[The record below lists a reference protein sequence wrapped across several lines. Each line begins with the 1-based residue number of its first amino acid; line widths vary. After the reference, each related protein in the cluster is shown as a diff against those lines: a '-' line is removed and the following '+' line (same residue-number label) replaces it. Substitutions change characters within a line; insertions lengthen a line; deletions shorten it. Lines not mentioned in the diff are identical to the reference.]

1 MPLSQ
6 QAPRGVSLL
15 SGSRLA
21 LLAVAIF
28 SALVNILYLTGSFY
42 MLQVYDRVIP
52 SRSYETLIALSL
64 LAGGLFAIQGILD
77 AYRSRILV
85 RVGRAIDERLSPHV
99 FGLIGNLPLQG
110 RADAAMQPSRDLDN
124 IRSFFASG
132 GPNAF
137 FDLPWVPFY
146 VAVCF
151 LFHPLIGLLALAG
164 CVILALVTGVA
175 ELTTKGATAQA
186 ATYGAARANLA
197 EAARRNAEAVRALG
211 MNTRLMHL
219 WSQAGEQ
226 HLDGHQKA
234 SDIAGGFTSLSKC
247 LRMAIQSAALGV
259 GAFLVIN
266 GQATGGLI
274 IAGSILAARAIAP
287 IELLIA
293 HYKGFVTARQSW
305 TRLSGFLKLEAP
317 HLSAPLALPK
327 PTQRLKVE
335 ELSVAPP
342 GSTRLVVRGVS
353 FTVEAGDGLGVI
365 GPSGSGKSTLARAL
379 VGVWAPARGNVRLD
393 GAALNQWP
401 PDELGRHVG
410 YLPQDIE
417 LFDATIAQNIARLDP
432 EASND
437 AVLRAAQLAGVHDM
451 IVHLAEGYETRLG
464 SGGLALSGG
473 QRQRIGLA
481 RALYGSPFLLVLDE
495 PSSNLDASGEQA
507 LTTAITQFRK
517 EGGIAIVIAHRP
529 SALAA
534 VDKVLVLADGELKAF
549 GPKEQV
555 LRPLSSTPHVQGVVA
570 KRESAV

>member
-1 MPLSQ
+1 MSVSQ
-6 QAPRGVSLL
+6 QASRSVSLL
-15 SGSRLA
+15 RGSSGPLI
-21 LLAVAIF
+21 AVAIF

-64 LAGGLFAIQGILD
+64 LAGGLFAIQGILE

-85 RVGRAIDERLSPHV
+85 RVGRSIDERFSPQV
-99 FGLIGNLPLQG
+99 FDLIGNLPLQG
-110 RADAAMQPSRDLDN
+110 RRDGAMQPSRDLDN
-124 IRSFFASG
+124 IRAFFASG

-146 VAVCF
+146 IAICF
-151 LFHPLIGLLALAG
+151 LFHPLIGLLALSG
-164 CVILALVTGVA
+164 CIVLALVTGIA
-175 ELTTKGATAQA
+175 ELMTKGATAEA
-186 ATYGAARANLA
+186 ATHGSARSNLA

-211 MNTRLMHL
+211 MNTRLMGL
-219 WSQAGEQ
+219 WSQAGEK

-247 LRMAIQSAALGV
+247 LRMAIQSAALGI
-259 GAFLVIN
+259 GALLVIN

-274 IAGSILAARAIAP
+274 IAGSIIAARAIAP

-305 TRLSGFLKLEAP
+305 ARLSTLLKNEKTNNG
-317 HLSAPLALPK
+317 APLALPK
-327 PTQRLKVE
+327 PTQRLIVE
-335 ELSVAPP
+335 DLSVAPP

-365 GPSGSGKSTLARAL
+365 GPSASGKSTLARAL
-379 VGVWAPARGNVRLD
+379 VGVWTPARGNVRLD

-401 PDELGRHVG
+401 PDELGRHIG

-432 EASND
+432 DASDEAI
-437 AVLRAAQLAGVHDM
+437 LWAAKLAGVHEM
-451 IVHLAEGYETRLG
+451 IVQLEKGYETPLG
-464 SGGLALSGG
+464 SGGMALSGG

-495 PSSNLDASGEQA
+495 PNSNLDASGEQA
-507 LTTAITQFRK
+507 LTNAITQFRND
-517 EGGIAIVIAHRP
+517 GGIAIIIAHRP

-555 LRPLSSTPHVQGVVA
+555 LRPMGSTPNVQGSVA
-570 KRESAV
+570 KRESAL